1 MPIGVAT
8 TVRHADGGNSP
19 AAGGADSPAAEDEDF
34 FAADEDLPVAEGAD
48 SPAAAADFPSGAL
61 PPRRLECFLMRG
73 FFFILL
79 LLSLGATLVIL
90 LAGLIVMARGGAVNA
105 RWSNRLMRWR
115 VYAQAVTVAILFLA
129 LAS

>member
-1 MPIGVAT
+1 
-8 TVRHADGGNSP
+8 
-19 AAGGADSPAAEDEDF
+19 
-34 FAADEDLPVAEGAD
+34 
-48 SPAAAADFPSGAL
+48 
-61 PPRRLECFLMRG
+61 MRG